1 MEKNNRNYEW
11 LLEKYVSYFFIYS
24 FIGWILE
31 VIVVLFLEKRLVNRG
46 FLMMPILPIYGFG
59 AVLISIIFKNENYYW
74 VNIALIGGF
83 IATSLELVSSY
94 ILKDIFNLKLWDYS
108 KMKYNFQGRISL
120 ITSLFFMIGSVLIVK
135 ILNPIFERKI
145 RRYKYNIWFD
155 FLLSV
160 ICIITFLDFVSTIVK

>member
-74 VNIALIGGF
+74 FNIALIGGF

-94 ILKDIFNLKLWDYS
+94 ILKDIFNLNLWDYS
-108 KMKYNFQGRISL
+108 KMRYNFQGRISL
-120 ITSLFFMIGSVLIVK
+120 TTSLFFMIGSVLIVK